1 MTQPNTLHT
10 LPVST
15 VEPPLSVS
23 RKEDRQDGTMARL
36 LREVKSLR
44 AAIAKLT
51 ERIDEMEA
59 NQSSREYDEWAR
71 QMGDDL

>member
-44 AAIAKLT
+44 AAIGLGFICEIVTFSHKGVDCKHRLPLF
-51 ERIDEMEA
+51 
-59 NQSSREYDEWAR
+59 S
-71 QMGDDL
+71 G